1 MRRADTTNLLRD
13 KTDNL
18 FTWSKQGIFL
28 KKGFTRINLN
38 ELKQEE
44 ALDILDNLLDD
55 DLTYTQ
61 RIDTK
66 EVIEYLT
73 EQNNLD

>member
-1 MRRADTTNLLRD
+1 MRKADLTTLLRD
-13 KTDNL
+13 PRDTI
-18 FTWSKQGIFL
+18 FTWTSSGIVL